1 MFERYTE
8 RARRVLF
15 FARYEAS
22 QLGSI
27 SIETEHLL
35 LGLIREGKGLT
46 SRIFARSHLSLES
59 IRKEIEGRTVFRE
72 KVSTSVEIPF
82 SAETKRVLQFA
93 AEEADRLLHNY
104 IGTEHLLLG
113 ILREERSVA
122 ATILMEK
129 GMRLNTV
136 REDIVALLN
145 EKTTLT
151 RVKETPL
158 LAEFSRDLTEAAMK
172 NQLDPLV
179 GRHIEIE
186 RVQQVLCRR
195 TKNNA
200 VLIGEPGVGKTA
212 IVEGLAQKIVYGD
225 VPHFLADKRL
235 LALDI
240 SLIVAGTKYRGQF
253 EERLKA
259 IMKELTENPNII
271 VFIDELH
278 TLVGAGSAEGSLD
291 AANILKPALSRGE
304 IRCIGA
310 TTPSEYR
317 KYIEKDRSLERRF
330 QAIKVDPPNER
341 ETIEVLMGVKDR
353 YETFHHVEYTT
364 EAIEAAV
371 YQSSRY
377 ITDRFLPDKA
387 IDLVDEAGARAKL
400 REAGY
405 SEEFGEINR
414 SIRVAV
420 EQMETAVSEKNFE
433 KAQFYRE
440 QEVQAR
446 ENLQFVREKFD
457 VKSSTRRVVV
467 GKGEIDEVVSKWTGV
482 PLTSINQDE
491 GDKLLHMEDA
501 LHNRVISQDA
511 AISALSR
518 AIRRSRAGLKSPN
531 RPVGSFIFLGP
542 TGVGKTELA
551 RAIANFL
558 FGSDHALIRFD
569 MSEYMEKH
577 SVSKLIGSPPGYVGH
592 EEGGQLTEKVK
603 RNPYSVVL
611 LDEVEKAHP
620 DLFNILLQ
628 VFEDGH
634 LTDGLGNRVNFK
646 NTIIIMTSNIGA
658 RFIQKKASLGFQSA
672 DSGVISPQRQRHG
685 ARRGEED
692 VQPGVHQPHRRDH
705 RLRGALGRRP
715 PDHHQAAR
723 EAGERQPGRPPA
735 PPRARAGSHRL
746 DHRAD
751 VQGSLVRRPSAAPRD
766 PALYRGSAV
775 RGAHPRAPQGG
786 RHPGVPRCGEPGV
799 PSGRRDR
806 ERPPAGLTRLR
817 MGGPCHGYGAASARP
832 LGSLARLRSSKLMA
846 WPLPGPSVRAA
857 AGRSQPPIM
866 RVFALLLVAL
876 AAAGEVRAQTPP
888 AGTPVRPGP
897 VRRRRAIFP
906 RRSAARPSRRPAGC
920 PRPAPARS
928 STRSCSASRSR
939 AEAP

>member
-15 FARYEAS
+15 FARYEAT
-22 QLGSI
+22 QLGST

-82 SAETKRVLQFA
+82 SGETKRVLTFA
-93 AEEADRLLHNY
+93 AEEADRLLHTY

-122 ATILMEK
+122 ASILYEK
-129 GMRLNTV
+129 GMRLASV
-136 REDIVALLN
+136 RDDIVQLLN
-145 EKTTLT
+145 EKTAPT
-151 RVKETPL
+151 RPKETPL

-179 GRHIEIE
+179 GREIEVE

-225 VPHFLADKRL
+225 VPHFLADKRV

-310 TTPSEYR
+310 TTPGEYR

-330 QAIKVDPPNER
+330 QAVKVDPPSEK
-341 ETIEVLMGVKDR
+341 ETIQVLMGVKDR
-353 YETFHHVEYTT
+353 YESFHHVEYLPD
-364 EAIEAAV
+364 AIEAAV

-387 IDLVDEAGARAKL
+387 IDLIDEAGARAKL
-400 REAGY
+400 REAET
-405 SEEFGEINR
+405 SAEMGEINR

-420 EQMETAVSEKNFE
+420 NELDVAVTERNLE
-433 KAQFYRE
+433 KAWLYRE
-440 QEVQAR
+440 QEAQAR
-446 ENLQFVREKFD
+446 ENLQVVREKLD
-457 VKSSTRRVVV
+457 LKAGSRRVVV
-467 GKGEIDEVVSKWTGV
+467 GKQEIDEVVSKWTGV
-482 PLTSINQDE
+482 PLTSINEDE
-491 GDKLLHMEDA
+491 SHKLLRMEDE
-501 LHNRVISQDA
+501 LHRRVVSQSK

-518 AIRRSRAGLKSPN
+518 AIRRSRAGLKNPN

-551 RAIANFL
+551 RALASFL

-611 LDEVEKAHP
+611 LDEIEKAHP

-646 NTIIIMTSNIGA
+646 NVIMIMTSNIGA
-658 RFIQKKASLGFQSA
+658 RFIQKRASMGFQSA
-672 DSGVISPQRQRHG
+672 DARDVQKSVTELVLGEVKRTFNPEFINRVDEIIVFEPLSDDDLRQITKLLIDSLNAHMADRQIRIEVLPEAIDWIIEATCRDRSYG
-685 ARRGEED
+685 ARPLRRAIQRYVEDPLSEE
-692 VQPGVHQPHRRDH
+692 
-705 RLRGALGRRP
+705 LIRGALRPGVIEIYLEHGTLAWRGVGQADNGRR
-715 PDHHQAAR
+715 
-723 EAGERQPGRPPA
+723 
-735 PPRARAGSHRL
+735 L
-746 DHRAD
+746 
-751 VQGSLVRRPSAAPRD
+751 
-766 PALYRGSAV
+766 AV
-775 RGAHPRAPQGG
+775 T
-786 RHPGVPRCGEPGV
+786 V
-799 PSGRRDR
+799 
-806 ERPPAGLTRLR
+806 
-817 MGGPCHGYGAASARP
+817 
-832 LGSLARLRSSKLMA
+832 
-846 WPLPGPSVRAA
+846 
-857 AGRSQPPIM
+857 
-866 RVFALLLVAL
+866 
-876 AAAGEVRAQTPP
+876 
-888 AGTPVRPGP
+888 
-897 VRRRRAIFP
+897 
-906 RRSAARPSRRPAGC
+906 
-920 PRPAPARS
+920 
-928 STRSCSASRSR
+928 
-939 AEAP
+939 

>member
-1 MFERYTE
+1 
-8 RARRVLF
+8 
-15 FARYEAS
+15 
-22 QLGSI
+22 
-27 SIETEHLL
+27 
-35 LGLIREGKGLT
+35 
-46 SRIFARSHLSLES
+46 
-59 IRKEIEGRTVFRE
+59 
-72 KVSTSVEIPF
+72 
-82 SAETKRVLQFA
+82 
-93 AEEADRLLHNY
+93 
-104 IGTEHLLLG
+104 LLG

-122 ATILMEK
+122 ASILMEK

-136 REDIVALLN
+136 REDIVQLLN

-158 LAEFSRDLTEAAMK
+158 LAEFSRDLTESAMK

-179 GRHIEIE
+179 GREHELE

-225 VPHFLADKRL
+225 VPHFLADKRI

-259 IMKELTENPNII
+259 IMKELTDNPNII

-310 TTPSEYR
+310 TTPAEYR

-330 QAIKVDPPNER
+330 QAIKVDPPGER
-341 ETIEVLMGVKDR
+341 ETIEILLGVKDR
-353 YETFHHVEYTT
+353 YETFHHVEYTR
-364 EAIEAAV
+364 EAVEAAV
-371 YQSSRY
+371 YQSNRY

-405 SEEFGEINR
+405 SEEFGEINK

-420 EQMETAVSEKNFE
+420 EQMESAVSQKDFE

-440 QEVQAR
+440 QEVTAR

-457 VKSSTRRVVV
+457 VKSSGRKVVV
-467 GKGEIDEVVSKWTGV
+467 GKQEIDEVVSKWTGV
-482 PLTSINQDE
+482 PMASINQDE
-491 GDKLLHMEDA
+491 GDKLLRMEVE
-501 LHNRVISQDA
+501 LHRRVISQDK
-511 AISALSR
+511 AISAISR
-518 AIRRSRAGLKSPN
+518 AIRRSRAGLKNPN
-531 RPVGSFIFLGP
+531 RPVGSFVFLGP

-551 RAIANFL
+551 RALANFL

-611 LDEVEKAHP
+611 LDEIEKAHP
-620 DLFNILLQ
+620 DIFNILLQ

-658 RFIQKKASLGFQSA
+658 RFIQKKSSMGFQSSDTGEIAKSVTDMVLGEVKRTFNPEFINRIDEIIVFEALA
-672 DSGVISPQRQRHG
+672 DDDLRRIMGLLVTQLNENLVDRKLKIALAPDVIDWII
-685 ARRGEED
+685 EIT
-692 VQPGVHQPHRRDH
+692 
-705 RLRGALGRRP
+705 
-715 PDHHQAAR
+715 
-723 EAGERQPGRPPA
+723 
-735 PPRARAGSHRL
+735 
-746 DHRAD
+746 
-751 VQGSLVRRPSAAPRD
+751 
-766 PALYRGSAV
+766 
-775 RGAHPRAPQGG
+775 
-786 RHPGVPRCGEPGV
+786 CK
-799 PSGRRDR
+799 DR
-806 ERPPAGLTRLR
+806 S
-817 MGGPCHGYGAASARP
+817 YGARP
-832 LGSLARLRSSKLMA
+832 L
-846 WPLPGPSVRAA
+846 
-857 AGRSQPPIM
+857 
-866 RVFALLLVAL
+866 
-876 AAAGEVRAQTPP
+876 
-888 AGTPVRPGP
+888 
-897 VRRRRAIFP
+897 RRAIQRYVEDP
-906 RRSAARPSRRPAGC
+906 LSEELIRGHLRGGEIEVYLEAGQLAYRPAGEL
-920 PRPAPARS
+920 
-928 STRSCSASRSR
+928 
-939 AEAP
+939 EAGRKLA

>member
-22 QLGSI
+22 QLGSM

-46 SRIFARSHLSLES
+46 SRIFARSHLSLEN

-82 SAETKRVLQFA
+82 SAETKRVLSCA

-122 ATILMEK
+122 ASILMEK
-129 GMRLNTV
+129 GMRLHTV
-136 REDIVALLN
+136 REDIVQLLN

-179 GRHIEIE
+179 GRDYELE

-212 IVEGLAQKIVYGD
+212 IVEGLAQKVVYGD
-225 VPHFLADKRL
+225 VPHFLADKRI

-310 TTPSEYR
+310 TTPAEYR

-330 QAIKVDPPNER
+330 QAIKVDPPAEK
-341 ETIEVLMGVKDR
+341 ETIEILKGVKDR
-353 YETFHHVEYTT
+353 YEQFHRVEYTP

-400 REAGY
+400 KEAGY
-405 SEEFGEINR
+405 SDEFAEINK

-420 EQMETAVSEKNFE
+420 EQMESAASQKDFE
-433 KAQFYRE
+433 KAQFYRD
-440 QEVQAR
+440 QEASAR
-446 ENLQFVREKFD
+446 ENLQLTRERFD
-457 VKSSTRRVVV
+457 GKVRRVVV
-467 GKGEIDEVVSKWTGV
+467 SKSDIDEVVSKWTGV
-482 PLTSINQDE
+482 PITSINQDE
-491 GDKLLHMEDA
+491 GDKLLRMEAD
-501 LHNRVISQDA
+501 LHKRVVSQDK
-511 AISALSR
+511 AISAISR
-518 AIRRSRAGLKSPN
+518 AIRRSRAGLKNPN

-551 RAIANFL
+551 RALANFL
-558 FGSDHALIRFD
+558 FGSDNALIRFD

-611 LDEVEKAHP
+611 LDEIEKAHP
-620 DLFNILLQ
+620 DIFNILLQ

-658 RFIQKKASLGFQSA
+658 RFIQKKASLGFQASDTSA
-672 DSGVISPQRQRHG
+672 IDKNVSDMVLGEVKRTFNPEFINRIDEIIVFEALSDDDL
-685 ARRGEED
+685 RRIMGLLIDQLNANLVDRRMKITINRD
-692 VQPGVHQPHRRDH
+692 VVDWII
-705 RLRGALGRRP
+705 
-715 PDHHQAAR
+715 
-723 EAGERQPGRPPA
+723 
-735 PPRARAGSHRL
+735 
-746 DHRAD
+746 D
-751 VQGSLVRRPSAAPRD
+751 VT
-766 PALYRGSAV
+766 
-775 RGAHPRAPQGG
+775 
-786 RHPGVPRCGEPGV
+786 CK
-799 PSGRRDR
+799 DR
-806 ERPPAGLTRLR
+806 S
-817 MGGPCHGYGAASARP
+817 YGARP
-832 LGSLARLRSSKLMA
+832 L
-846 WPLPGPSVRAA
+846 
-857 AGRSQPPIM
+857 
-866 RVFALLLVAL
+866 
-876 AAAGEVRAQTPP
+876 
-888 AGTPVRPGP
+888 
-897 VRRRRAIFP
+897 RRAIQRYVEDP
-906 RRSAARPSRRPAGC
+906 LSEELIRGNLADGEVEVYMDAGQISYRPAGAGELVAG
-920 PRPAPARS
+920 RRLN
-928 STRSCSASRSR
+928 
-939 AEAP
+939 

>member
-179 GRHIEIE
+179 GRGTELE

-225 VPHFLADKRL
+225 VPHFLADKRI

-310 TTPSEYR
+310 TTPAEYR

-330 QAIKVDPPNER
+330 QAVKVDPPSER
-341 ETIEVLMGVKDR
+341 ETIDVLMGVKDR
-353 YETFHHVEYTT
+353 YEQFHHVEYTN
-364 EAIEAAV
+364 EALEAAV

-400 REAGY
+400 RESGFS

-420 EQMETAVSEKNFE
+420 EQMENAVSEKNFE

-457 VKSSTRRVVV
+457 VKSNTRRVTV
-467 GKGEIDEVVSKWTGV
+467 GKTDIDEVVSKWTGV

-491 GDKLLHMEDA
+491 SNKLLRMEEE
-501 LHNRVISQDA
+501 LHNRVISQDK

-518 AIRRSRAGLKSPN
+518 AIRRSRAGLKNPN
-531 RPVGSFIFLGP
+531 RPVGSFVFLGP

-551 RAIANFL
+551 RAVANFL

-611 LDEVEKAHP
+611 LDEIEKAHP

-658 RFIQKKASLGFQSA
+658 RFIQKKASLGFQSTE
-672 DSGVISPQRQRHG
+672 STVI
-685 ARRGEED
+685 ARSVNDMVLGEVRKTFNPEFLNRID
-692 VQPGVHQPHRRDH
+692 EIIVFEALSDDD
-705 RLRGALGRRP
+705 LRTITKLLVKQLNENLVDRKI
-715 PDHHQAAR
+715 
-723 EAGERQPGRPPA
+723 
-735 PPRARAGSHRL
+735 RL
-746 DHRAD
+746 DLAQEVID
-751 VQGSLVRRPSAAPRD
+751 WIIEQT
-766 PALYRGSAV
+766 
-775 RGAHPRAPQGG
+775 
-786 RHPGVPRCGEPGV
+786 CK
-799 PSGRRDR
+799 DR
-806 ERPPAGLTRLR
+806 S
-817 MGGPCHGYGAASARP
+817 YGARP
-832 LGSLARLRSSKLMA
+832 LRRAIQRFIEDPLSEELIRGHLKDGAIEVYIEGGSLAY
-846 WPLPGPSVRAA
+846 
-857 AGRSQPPIM
+857 
-866 RVFALLLVAL
+866 
-876 AAAGEVRAQTPP
+876 
-888 AGTPVRPGP
+888 
-897 VRRRRAIFP
+897 
-906 RRSAARPSRRPAGC
+906 RPAGQAQEG
-920 PRPAPARS
+920 RRLA
-928 STRSCSASRSR
+928 
-939 AEAP
+939 